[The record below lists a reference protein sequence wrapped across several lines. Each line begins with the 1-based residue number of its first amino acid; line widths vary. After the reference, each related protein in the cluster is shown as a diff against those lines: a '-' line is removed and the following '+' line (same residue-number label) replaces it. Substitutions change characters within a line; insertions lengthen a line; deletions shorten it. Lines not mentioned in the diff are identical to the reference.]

1 MNLKTAVG
9 ERRIRQAEGRED
21 VARKAVAPKRVNCE
35 AVGFRYRSVENQLRA
50 GSGATGVSATAKP
63 SLRSARTIFCA
74 RRFFAA
80 GLVS

>member
-35 AVGFRYRSVENQLRA
+35 AVGFRYRSLAVAALQHPDSAE
-50 GSGATGVSATAKP
+50 SGNVDL
-63 SLRSARTIFCA
+63 SLN
-74 RRFFAA
+74 RRF
-80 GLVS
+80 